1 MCECEWWWLE
11 EVSYV
16 IQNQYR
22 ISNTEINKNY
32 INIIYLE
39 IYRVLIWK
47 EIFKRSENNC
57 PWRVELEIEDEGQGK
72 SLFIVNLTLLWLI
85 YVIL

>member
-1 MCECEWWWLE
+1 MNVSGDGLE

-16 IQNQYR
+16 IQNKYR

-47 EIFKRSENNC
+47 KYLKEVKVI
-57 PWRVELEIEDEGQGK
+57 VLEE
-72 SLFIVNLTLLWLI
+72 
-85 YVIL
+85 

>member
-1 MCECEWWWLE
+1 MNVSGDGLE

-16 IQNQYR
+16 IQNKYR

-47 EIFKRSENNC
+47 K
-57 PWRVELEIEDEGQGK
+57 
-72 SLFIVNLTLLWLI
+72 
-85 YVIL
+85 

>member
-1 MCECEWWWLE
+1 MNVSGDGLG

-16 IQNQYR
+16 IQNKYR

-47 EIFKRSENNC
+47 KYLKEVKVI
-57 PWRVELEIEDEGQGK
+57 VLEE
-72 SLFIVNLTLLWLI
+72 
-85 YVIL
+85 